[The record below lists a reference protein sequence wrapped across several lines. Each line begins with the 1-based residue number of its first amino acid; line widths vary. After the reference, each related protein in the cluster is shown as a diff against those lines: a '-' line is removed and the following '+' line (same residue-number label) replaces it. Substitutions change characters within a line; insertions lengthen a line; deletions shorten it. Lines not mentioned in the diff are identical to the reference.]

1 MDDSGDARLRRGPGW
16 PGRAGAHSLACRPL
30 RPGDRVGVAA
40 PGFAVR
46 PETLAAG
53 LVALGRMGYEVAV
66 GLSLARQS
74 GYLAGSDDERAGD
87 LNRFL
92 RDPSVRG
99 VWFAR
104 GGYGT
109 ARLLD
114 LVDWKALARDPKLL
128 VGYSDLTALFAA
140 ATSRSGQLC
149 LYAPVVTEL
158 GDGDGY
164 HAPSLRAALRGERF
178 EIPLSRGQVLAPG
191 RAEGPLAGGN
201 LTVLV
206 HLLGTRYEPDLRG
219 AVLFLEDTAEETYR
233 LDRLLSHLRMSGALA
248 RVAAVLLGSF
258 EPKPTARPFPPDRP
272 IEDLLAETFLPLGVP
287 VVAGLRA
294 GHVAGK
300 WTLPIGGGVRLD
312 TERGRL
318 LLEPR
323 PGACR

>member
-1 MDDSGDARLRRGPGW
+1 M
-16 PGRAGAHSLACRPL
+16 RA
-30 RPGDRVGVAA
+30 
-40 PGFAVR
+40 
-46 PETLAAG
+46 ETVAAG
-53 LVALGRMGYEVAV
+53 LVALGRMGYEVV
-66 GLSLARQS
+66 LGRSLARQT
-74 GYLAGSDDERAGD
+74 GYFAGSDDERAED

-92 RDPSVRG
+92 RDGSIRG

-140 ATSRSGQLC
+140 ATRRSGQLC

-164 HAPSLRAALRGERF
+164 HTRSLRAALRGEPF
-178 EIPLSRGQVLAPG
+178 EIPVSRRQLLAPG

-219 AVLFLEDTAEETYR
+219 AVLFLEDTPEETYR
-233 LDRLLSHLRMSGALA
+233 LDRLLSHLRMSGALS

-258 EPKPTARPFPPDRP
+258 EPKPTERAFPPDRS
-272 IEDLLAETFLPLGVP
+272 IEELLAETFLPLGVP
-287 VVAGLRA
+287 VVGGLRA

-300 WTLPIGGGVRLD
+300 WTLPIGGLARLD
-312 TERGRL
+312 TDRGRL
-318 LLEPR
+318 LLEPHPESSR
-323 PGACR
+323 

>member
-1 MDDSGDARLRRGPGW
+1 MDDSGDARLRQGPGW
-16 PGRAGAHSLACRPL
+16 PGRAGVHRFPRL

-46 PETLAAG
+46 PDLLAGG
-53 LVALGRMGYEVAV
+53 LVALGRMGYEVVV
-66 GLSLARQS
+66 GRSLTRQA
-74 GYLAGSDDERAGD
+74 GYLAGSDEERADD

-92 RDPSVRG
+92 QDPAIRA

-114 LVDWKALARDPKLL
+114 RVDWEALARDPKLL

-140 ATSRSGQLC
+140 ATKRPGQLC

-164 HAPSLRAALRGERF
+164 HAPSLRAALRGEPF
-178 EIPLSRGQVLAPG
+178 SLPMSRGQVLAPG

-233 LDRLLSHLRMSGALA
+233 LDRLLGHLRMAGALS

-258 EPKPTARPFPPDRP
+258 EPKPTERAFPPDRP
-272 IEDLLAETFLPLGVP
+272 IEDVLAETFLPLGVP

-294 GHVAGK
+294 GHVPGK
-300 WTLPIGGGVRLD
+300 WTLPIGGLARLD
-312 TERGRL
+312 TEAGGL
-318 LLEPR
+318 VLEPR
-323 PGACR
+323 PAFSR